1 MTWGTNALGK
11 KLPTVNER
19 VHILNTFRNQ
29 GPFYF
34 TKLLLPALLRASTP
48 ENKSRVVNV
57 SSAASV
63 SAVSF
68 FGPGLDFA
76 TFKDSPHRHKWASGL
91 YGQSKFVRH
100 ATASVCSIC
109 QP

>member
-1 MTWGTNALGK
+1 M
-11 KLPTVNER
+11 
-19 VHILNTFRNQ
+19 
-29 GPFYF
+29 
-34 TKLLLPALLRASTP
+34 
-48 ENKSRVVNV
+48 VNV

-76 TFKDSPHRHKWASGL
+76 TFKDSPHRRKWESGL

-100 ATASVCSIC
+100 TTASGRSFDQANIF
-109 QP
+109 QPTRGMSYSLRNLPGGMVIKS